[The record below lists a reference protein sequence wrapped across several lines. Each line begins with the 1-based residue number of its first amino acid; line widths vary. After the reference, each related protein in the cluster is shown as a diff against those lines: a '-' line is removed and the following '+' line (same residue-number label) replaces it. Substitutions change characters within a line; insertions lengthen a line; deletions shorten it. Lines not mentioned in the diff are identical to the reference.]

1 MKFSLKIAGLEG
13 VQDYLDPVE
22 KQEST
27 LEGLESYIDANL
39 LSAAVADNEAIFNGE
54 VSRFGVESVGIYAG
68 LEADDASTK
77 KGLMSR
83 LADGIMSIFKALG
96 RYIGIVIDFIRK
108 RFKKDK
114 VVKEAEKAV
123 SEQAELMEACEQ
135 IRKKNKN
142 ASAGELMEMYK
153 AKADEMGLTGFG
165 TGAEAED
172 DTKKQN
178 ASPRTQWRV
187 QTFID
192 QFNKGYD
199 RVVIEAYLPYYDLS
213 NTANNVTADIKK
225 AQAYID
231 NIKGSFN
238 NTPSSIEDINQS
250 IVNILI
256 LMSNTIS
263 ICLKSND
270 LGKKLPEIKETPTK
284 VNFIDAAVV
293 EANKGL
299 GDILILMNAT
309 GPITLN
315 KIKFHVSP
323 QMSAGEVK
331 ARFRKTVI
339 YKTAVEMFNNI
350 GDAIEIVSTYHSKQ
364 LSGNGIGSIER
375 VLKNLD
381 FKAGRDESKKGPIEG
396 LKTTLPKF
404 QRIVKLFMKVI
415 TTQKLKDA
423 EVESDL

>member
-142 ASAGELMEMYK
+142 ASAEDLMKMYK

-172 DTKKQN
+172 DTKKV
-178 ASPRTQWRV
+178 SISVKPRWNLKRLLNMLSREEAKV
-187 QTFID
+187 S
-192 QFNKGYD
+192 
-199 RVVIEAYLPYYDLS
+199 IEAYLPYFDPS
-213 NTANNVTADIKK
+213 VNIVSDIKK
-225 AQAYID
+225 AQNYID
-231 NIKGSFN
+231 NTKASI
-238 NTPSSIEDINQS
+238 SSIPNSIEEINQS
-250 IVNILI
+250 IVNVLI
-256 LMSNTIS
+256 LMANTIT
-263 ICLKSND
+263 ICLRSGDAN
-270 LGKKLPEIKETPTK
+270 KKMPNVKEAPTK
-284 VNFIDAAVV
+284 VNFIDAAVS
-293 EANKGL
+293 EADKGF
-299 GDILILMNAT
+299 GDILALMNVN
-309 GPITLN
+309 GPITLTRVEFN
-315 KIKFHVSP
+315 AP
-323 QMSAGEVK
+323 ADMSANEVK
-331 ARFRKTVI
+331 ARFKKTAV
-339 YKTAVEMFNNI
+339 YKTAVEMFNNV
-350 GDAIEIVSTYHSKQ
+350 GDAIEVVSTYYSKQ

-396 LKTTLPKF
+396 LKGTLPKF
-404 QRIVKLFMKVI
+404 QKIVKSFMKVI

-423 EVESDL
+423 EVQSDL